1 MAEVS
6 QSNYFKERNRKNL
19 QKIKA
24 LMADL
29 PVFCYEFFI
38 GIENRTT
45 PLTRLNYAY
54 DLRIFFDFLTKEIDD
69 FYGKKVKDFTIEDLD
84 SLTQTHVEIYL
95 NYLND
100 YTFDGKEYSN
110 DERGKSR
117 KLASLR
123 TFLKYFF
130 NKDKLKG
137 NVATKVAM
145 PKLHGKSIIRLE
157 GDEVSSIIDLAES
170 GKLSTKQQEAFHKH
184 TKVRDY
190 AILSLLLGTGIR
202 VSECVGLNVTD
213 VFFSNNSFKIT
224 RKGGEEVILY
234 FNEEVEYA
242 LKQYIAQRNQIK
254 GIDEEKALFL
264 SLQKKRIGVRAVE
277 KLVKKYASVVTPLK
291 KITPHKLRSTYGTN
305 LYQQTRDIYIVADV
319 LGHKDINTTKKHY
332 AAQVDDN
339 RKNAA
344 TKIKLR

>member
-1 MAEVS
+1 MSEVGS
-6 QSNYFKERNRKNL
+6 VNYFKERNHKNL
-19 QKIKA
+19 QKIKEI
-24 LMADL
+24 MKDL
-29 PVFCYEFFI
+29 PSFCYEFFI

-69 FYGKKVKDFTIEDLD
+69 FYGKNVKDFEISDLD
-84 SLTQTHVEIYL
+84 NLTQTHIEIYL

-100 YTFDGKEYSN
+100 YEFDGKQYSN

-117 KLASLR
+117 KLACLR

-130 NKDKLKG
+130 NKDKIKG

-170 GKLSTKQQEAFHKH
+170 GELSTKRQEAFHKH

-190 AILSLLLGTGIR
+190 ALLTLLLGTGIR
-202 VSECVGLNVTD
+202 VSECVGLNID
-213 VFFSNNSFKIT
+213 DIFFNNNSFKVT
-224 RKGGEEVILY
+224 RKGGEQVILY

-242 LKQYIAQRNQIK
+242 LKQYIEERKHIE
-254 GIDEEKALFL
+254 GVDGEKALFL
-264 SLQKKRIGVRAVE
+264 SLQRKRIGVRTVE
-277 KLVKKYASVVTPLK
+277 KLVKKYAKIVSPLK